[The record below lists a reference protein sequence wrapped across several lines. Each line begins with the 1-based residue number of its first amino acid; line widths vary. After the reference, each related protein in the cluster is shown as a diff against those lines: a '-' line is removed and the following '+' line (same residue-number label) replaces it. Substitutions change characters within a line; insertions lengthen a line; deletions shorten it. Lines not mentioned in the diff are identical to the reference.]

1 MEYYAHTSDHGNET
15 VLAHS
20 QKVGSLASMYGKSFG
35 HERVMHQIGMLHDVG
50 KNTLNFQRV
59 LRGEVTKQDHA
70 IVGAIIY
77 NELGKDYCEDK
88 WMREHI
94 ALTGACHHSFLY
106 QNDAEESLRH
116 MFSEK
121 ANLKSFVS
129 YQGERV
135 SKTTR
140 DNDKFVALSGKEE
153 YNKIID
159 LVKKN
164 DYLIHLTK
172 NDYFDTSSMSENEKM
187 IYERMLFS
195 CLVDADYSATSSFC
209 EEIPLSD
216 FYPKNMDVDAF
227 CENFKNYQET
237 LVSGCDK
244 DSAINKMRQEVYESC
259 GRKGRELS
267 GFVTLTAPTG
277 TGKTLALMNFALE
290 QARYFHKERIFVVL
304 PYLSIIEGNGSIYKD
319 IFGEENVLIDSS
331 QSDISE
337 ETRLNADRWEYP
349 IVVTT
354 SVKFFEMLFACKTTD
369 LRKLH
374 QVANSVVVFDE
385 CQTLPSRILNST
397 IETLQTLTKYFGTTV
412 LFSTATKPVY
422 EYRNHIEKRDVVSFY
437 VNKELLLSKMEWQSS
452 EIIDDVPQIFCNY
465 KEYKNTNAIYNKDRI
480 YNCEDLIDFYKDSE
494 SVMYVFNTVK
504 HAEKM
509 YEELLNNYDKDSC
522 FLITGHMCALDKL
535 SLIREIKHRLK
546 NNLPVRLAATQC
558 IEAGVDFDFKDG
570 AREMAPW
577 ESIVQTAGRVNRNG
591 LHKGSFLIFDFYKNG
606 SYDYPSSS
614 YKTASEIS
622 KKILSEKTEICVN
635 LYDLNLMDAYYKEL
649 YTGTI
654 SYSGDKKEL
663 YDGYADNCY
672 KDVDFAYALIENR
685 NQSIV
690 IVRPF
695 STYQEEDFNRMILE
709 IKDNDFT
716 ITKSLM
722 KKLSPYTVSIYESS
736 NFKASDIGDQLSFR
750 KHNNSQTN
758 WYILRDDDMYTD
770 LGLQKEKTSGGIYL

>member
-15 VLAHS
+15 VLEHS
-20 QKVGSLASMYGKSFG
+20 QKVGTLASMYGKNFG
-35 HERVMHQIGMLHDVG
+35 HEKVMYQIGMLHDVG

-77 NELGKDYCEDK
+77 NELGKEYCEDK

-94 ALTGACHHSFLY
+94 TLTGACHHSYLY

-153 YNKIID
+153 YEEITD
-159 LVKKN
+159 LIKKN
-164 DYLIHLTK
+164 DYLIHLAK
-172 NDYFDTSSMSENEKM
+172 DDYFDTSSMSENEKM

-216 FYPKNMDVDAF
+216 FYPKNIDVDTF
-227 CENFKNYQET
+227 CNNLKSYQET

-244 DSAINKMRQEVYESC
+244 NSAINKMRQEVYESC
-259 GRKGRELS
+259 GKKGKDFS

-290 QARYFHKERIFVVL
+290 QARHFKKERIFIVL

-385 CQTLPSRILNST
+385 CQTLPSKILNST

-422 EYRNHIEKRDVVSFY
+422 KYRNHIEKRDVVNSY
-437 VNKELLLSKMEWQSS
+437 GNKELLLSKMEWKSS
-452 EIIDDVPQIFCNY
+452 EIIDDVPKMFRDY
-465 KEYKNTNAIYNKDRI
+465 KRYKNTNVYYDKDRT
-480 YNCEDLIDFYKDSE
+480 YNCKDLIDFYKDSE
-494 SVMYVFNTVK
+494 SVMYVFNVVK
-504 HAEKM
+504 HAEEM
-509 YEELLNNYDKDSC
+509 YKELLNNYNKDSC

-546 NNLPVRLAATQC
+546 NHLPVRLTATQC
-558 IEAGVDFDFKDG
+558 IEAGVDFDFIDG
-570 AREMAPW
+570 AREIAPW

-591 LHKGSFLIFDFYKNG
+591 LDNGSFLIFDFYDKG
-606 SYDYPSSS
+606 SSAYPSAS
-614 YKTASEIS
+614 YKTASDAS
-622 KKILSEKTEICVN
+622 KKILNEKTENHIDLYN
-635 LYDLNLMDAYYKEL
+635 LDLMDAYYKEL
-649 YTGTI
+649 YTGTAN
-654 SYSGDKKEL
+654 YSGDKKEL

-672 KDVDFAYALIENR
+672 ANVDSAYQIIEDKNQLI
-685 NQSIV
+685 IV
-690 IVRPF
+690 VKPF
-695 STYQEEDFNRMILE
+695 SPYQVEEYNSYLSD

-716 ITKSLM
+716 ITKALM
-722 KKLSPYTVSIYESS
+722 KKLSPYTVSLYASS
-736 NFKASDIGDQLSFR
+736 NIDINEIGDQLSFR
-750 KHNNSQTN
+750 KHEDSKTN
-758 WYILRDDDMYTD
+758 WYILRDDSLYTD
-770 LGLQKEKTSGGIYL
+770 LGLQKKHTA